1 MATKVS
7 HVHSLIFLEMED
19 AVTFQRKAA
28 AIHAAVELSAR
39 LIEDRPTIDKQA
51 GRMER
56 ESPLFYGTGDNP
68 TLF

>member
-1 MATKVS
+1 
-7 HVHSLIFLEMED
+7 MET
-19 AVTFQRKAA
+19 AVTEQATAA
-28 AIHAAVELSAR
+28 AIQTAAELTAR
-39 LIEDRPTIDKQA
+39 LLETRPTIDKQA